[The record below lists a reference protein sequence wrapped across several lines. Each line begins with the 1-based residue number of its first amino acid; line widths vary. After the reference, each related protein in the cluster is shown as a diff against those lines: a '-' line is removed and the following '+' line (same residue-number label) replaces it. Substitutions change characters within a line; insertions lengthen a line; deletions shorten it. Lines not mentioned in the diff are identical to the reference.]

1 MVDFGFN
8 HKRRYLR
15 FLAAAFA
22 AAVAVLP
29 AASLIVAP
37 REEIFLVSLPHP
49 SAAGMSPAVSD
60 LWRWKDCVLG
70 NGVDFFVPRVKTLRA
85 FNSFLLGPLGAG
97 EEICEA
103 VTLSNCARMEVY
115 LRVRWE
121 GGECGADIPAGLA
134 ASVRGTVGSR
144 LEAQLSRS
152 TSWGDSLTSA
162 LDVPG
167 RIVPPTTAADG
178 ADACEVARHLTP
190 ESGVEI
196 IAKRLCE
203 ISAGMAPRPSRP
215 GRPITF
221 RPYSS
226 RDAHVLLQM
235 RRAREA
241 VATIDGGRVS
251 GALSDIFLGAVRAGA
266 EVRSS
271 SLPEVR
277 EMRPYGGRE
286 APASVASRAE
296 VAVRATI
303 LTPAAQEI
311 EKNYRMAYVVES
323 GSTVTERITQL
334 REKVREGVGAWAEA
348 SGVGRDSQEIRSA
361 VQRGLHRPTVDLREG
376 KLLEIDA
383 NEVIRRLQ
391 VELETKLG
399 VTHKNECRK

>member
-1 MVDFGFN
+1 MVDFGFY
-8 HKRRYLR
+8 HKRRYYHVPHLR
-15 FLAAAFA
+15 FLAMAFA

-49 SAAGMSPAVSD
+49 SAAGMSPVVSD

-97 EEICEA
+97 EICEA
-103 VTLSNCARMEVY
+103 ATLSNCARMEVY

-134 ASVRGTVGSR
+134 ASVGTA
-144 LEAQLSRS
+144 LAAQLSRS

-162 LDVPG
+162 LDVPS
-167 RIVPPTTAADG
+167 RIVAGHAADG
-178 ADACEVARHLTP
+178 ADASEVARHLTP
-190 ESGVEI
+190 ESGVEN

-203 ISAGMAPRPSRP
+203 ISAGMALRPSRP
-215 GRPITF
+215 GRPVPF

-241 VATIDGGRVS
+241 VATTDGRGGSGTGS

-296 VAVRATI
+296 VAVRAAI

-311 EKNYRMAYVVES
+311 EKNYRMAHVVE
-323 GSTVTERITQL
+323 GGFTVTERITQL

-348 SGVGRDSQEIRSA
+348 SGVGGDSEEIRSA

-376 KLLEIDA
+376 KLLEVDA
-383 NEVIRRLQ
+383 NEVIQRLQ

-399 VTHKNECRK
+399 ITHKK